1 MVFRLPSYFPPVTQ
15 SEREATMCQTGYT
28 IREEKEVRMEA
39 AEGQRTT
46 VGPLSS
52 RGGRNATSRRPRGEA
67 VGWMGWQDDGPG
79 RMGQDGR
86 TGWT

>member
-1 MVFRLPSYFPPVTQ
+1 
-15 SEREATMCQTGYT
+15 
-28 IREEKEVRMEA
+28 MEA

-52 RGGRNATSRRPRGEA
+52 RGGGRNATSRRPRGEA

-86 TGWT
+86 MDMTRPGRAVAGVVVAMLHV